1 MRNNGAEML
10 WDMQNGNPGK
20 KVSIIVPVCN
30 AERYLDKCLSSL
42 VEQTYENIEIIVV
55 DDGSTDKS
63 AMIADRYAGKF
74 STVHCYHKDNQGA
87 GQARNFGMD
96 RSTGDYIMYVDA
108 DDYIAK
114 RCVAEAVGIAERYQA
129 DLVDFGKVYML
140 SAKNIFVDTDKS
152 VRHFCSPQ
160 EVRQNSRQI
169 RKMIWGKLYQRELA
183 LSVRFNNQKRGE
195 DACYMAEILERCT
208 SLVKYN
214 RCLYAYRAY
223 QESLTRGKS
232 TVRSLKR
239 ELGRYRSAFEN
250 AGSREQKQEALR
262 QTVQYCRQ
270 TAEDIVYRG
279 EEAVSQKQLLLLKE
293 QTDRISRAKDP
304 AGQSGQGTE
313 KEEQSLAGML
323 TTTEALIGKAIETSQ
338 VSWIKRTYKRMRNLY
353 SRGMGR
359 IRVWMNY
366 EYNID

>member
-1 MRNNGAEML
+1 MRKNGAEML
-10 WDMQNGNPGK
+10 WDMQNGNSEK
-20 KVSIIVPVCN
+20 KVSVIVPVYN
-30 AERYLDKCLSSL
+30 AKRYLDKCLQSL
-42 VEQTYENIEIIVV
+42 VGQTYGNVEIIVV
-55 DDGSTDKS
+55 DDGSTDGS
-63 AMIADRYAGKF
+63 GEICDRYAGKF
-74 STVHCYHKDNQGA
+74 PSLHCYHKDNQGA

-96 RSTGDYIMYVDA
+96 RSTGDYIMFVDA

-114 RCVAEAVGIAERYQA
+114 RCVAEAVSAAVEYHA

-140 SAKNIFVDTDKS
+140 SAKNVFENTDGS
-152 VRHFCSPQ
+152 VRHFGTAG
-160 EVRQNSRQI
+160 EVRQISAHI
-169 RKMIWGKLYQRELA
+169 RKMIWGKLYQRNLA
-183 LSVRFNNQKRGE
+183 LSVRFNNRKRGE

-232 TVRSLKR
+232 SVRLLKR
-239 ELGRYRSAFEN
+239 ELGRYRSAYEN

-279 EEAVSQKQLLLLKE
+279 EEAVSGKQLLLLKE
-293 QTDRISRAKDP
+293 QTDRISRAIDP

-313 KEEQSLAGML
+313 KDEQSFDGML
-323 TTTEALIGKAIETSQ
+323 KTTEALIGKAIEASR